1 MRHRRRLTAAPRLAA
16 GVLAA
21 AALAG
26 GCDAGSDAERA
37 LTEAQASLAA
47 LHDAQPPAPP
57 EFIAETHARIRSTL
71 SPALNA
77 GSEATR
83 AAAQVLAGQTHTG
96 DAEVAAGRAEDLESQ
111 AADLMARAQTLAG
124 RLYAWRHARA
134 DAAGSY
140 APDDTLASIEEA
152 IADARA
158 ERDRLTAERRELED
172 RVAELRQVAAEAT
185 EEADRYREREA
196 ERRAEAVDLDRQER
210 LDAIQAVYDAQ
221 RQADDAVSTAAEYE
235 ARAAQLQPQ
244 VDALSQRI
252 AGAESLVEL
261 LRASR
266 ESVRERQ
273 ARHARTAQVDREQA
287 SVAAS
292 DLDDLL
298 AELAEF
304 RETELSAAYEGA
316 LSAAGDAVSTLQR
329 AGRGSDA
336 SPLWLASAHHTR
348 ADILS
353 SRAAS
358 ERRYAQGLALLAQL
372 EPRLPYAGRLESQ
385 AKAARDRAEQDR
397 ADASSSYESAA
408 SSYRQAASRG
418 ASGERLRALADRLE
432 AVAAGEARPTPE
444 DEAPAE
450 DS

>member
-1 MRHRRRLTAAPRLAA
+1 MRHRRRLAAAPRLAA

-21 AALAG
+21 AALAA
-26 GCDAGSDAERA
+26 GCDAGSDTELA
-37 LTEAQASLAA
+37 LTEAQATLAA
-47 LHDAQPPAPP
+47 LHEAQPPAPP

-77 GSEATR
+77 ESEATR
-83 AAAQVLAGQTHTG
+83 SAAQVLAGQTHTG
-96 DAEVAAGRAEDLESQ
+96 DAEVAAGRAEGLESQ

-140 APDDTLASIEEA
+140 APDDTLASIGGA

-158 ERDRLTAERRELED
+158 GRDRLSAERRELEA
-172 RVAELRQVAAEAT
+172 RLAELRRVAAEAT
-185 EEADRYREREA
+185 EEAERYRVLEA
-196 ERRAEAVDLDRQER
+196 ERRAEAVDLEGQER
-210 LDAIQAVYDAQ
+210 LDAIRAVYDAQ
-221 RQADDAVSTAAEYE
+221 RLSDDAVSTAAEYE
-235 ARAAQLQPQ
+235 ARAAQLEPQ
-244 VDALSQRI
+244 IDAVSQRV
-252 AGAESLVEL
+252 AGAESFVEL

-273 ARHARTAQVDREQA
+273 ARQARTAQVDREQA
-287 SVAAS
+287 SVASS
-292 DLDDLL
+292 DLDALL
-298 AELAEF
+298 VELAGF
-304 RETELSAAYEGA
+304 RDGELSAAYEDA

-358 ERRYAQGLALLAQL
+358 ERRYARGLAFLAQL
-372 EPRLPYAGRLESQ
+372 EPRLPYAGRLESR
-385 AKAARDRAEQDR
+385 AKAARDRADRDR
-397 ADASSSYESAA
+397 ADALSAYESAA

-432 AVAAGEARPTPE
+432 AVAAGEARPAPAE
-444 DEAPAE
+444 EAPAE
-450 DS
+450 NS